1 MATATLTSKGQV
13 TIPKEIR
20 EKLRLKTGD
29 RIHFWVD
36 ADGGVHLRAQNRSL
50 LDMVGFMKHLVKRT
64 TPVTVEEMDEAIQ
77 RAVVDRFLGKREPEE

>member
-1 MATATLTSKGQV
+1 MPTATLTSKGQV

-20 EKLRLKTGD
+20 DRLRLKTGD
-29 RIHFWVD
+29 RLHFWVD
-36 ADGGVHLRAQNRSL
+36 ADGSVHLRAQNRSL

-77 RAVVDRFLGKREPEE
+77 RAAVDRFLGKREPGE